1 MERERSPLL
10 EESTGLNE
18 SSQNLRTAIN
28 PTRPLW
34 YIILITIIEGGLQL
48 SWSTEFSNG
57 TPFLRSLG
65 MSKTLMSLVWIAG
78 PMSGTFGQPIVGVL
92 SDELRW
98 KIGRRRPFI
107 IGGGVATISSLMILS
122 WSKEIMGLF
131 CDPAIDP
138 EELKHK
144 TIPLAVAFVYILDFS
159 ISAIQAS
166 ARAFLVDNV
175 PTHQQQRANAWA
187 ARMVGF
193 GNIIG
198 YGLGA
203 TNLPKLLPW
212 LGNTQFKVLC
222 ACASTGLV
230 LAVTPAVTGVRERD
244 PNTDPTVQALTKLP
258 PGQSKI
264 KQIYMD
270 TKSAISNL
278 SPQTRLVCNVQFF
291 AWIGYFPMLFYTTTY
306 VGELYRR
313 EKLAQLPPGTV
324 LSPHDTDLLWEEAT
338 RKGTFAMV
346 LYAITSLTSNII
358 LPFLVRKSYHSRG
371 RDDFVGDSVNS
382 DDGAGNQRITSITHK
397 LQNIT
402 GVQLISK
409 LHGSTTVARCWTFS
423 HGLFTVAMMSTF
435 FISTYRGATT
445 LIAVLGICWAHALW
459 APFTLIAEE
468 ISRVKEKKVLAAMNP
483 DSSAHQLYQRYEHQ
497 AGVILG
503 VHNVFIASPQV
514 ISSLMGSVL
523 FKIFSN
529 SDSTKPDNSIAWVF
543 RFGGCFAL
551 IALYLSTKL
560 KTPEQLNT
568 EENLET

>member
-1 MERERSPLL
+1 MEREQSPLL
-10 EESTGLNE
+10 EESNDFNE
-18 SSQNLRTAIN
+18 PADDLKAAIN
-28 PTRPLW
+28 PTRPLRF
-34 YIILITIIEGGLQL
+34 IILITLIEGGLQL

-107 IGGGVATISSLMILS
+107 VGGGLATIASLMILS

-131 CDPAIDP
+131 SNPDIDP

-166 ARAFLVDNV
+166 ARAFLVDNI

-203 TNLPKLLPW
+203 TNLPKLAPW
-212 LGNTQFKVLC
+212 LGDTQFKVLC
-222 ACASTGLV
+222 VCASSALV
-230 LAVTPAVTGVRERD
+230 FAVTPAVTGVRERD
-244 PNTDPTVQALTKLP
+244 PNTDPTVRPLVQLP
-258 PGQSKI
+258 PGHNKI
-264 KQIYMD
+264 KQIYQD
-270 TKSAISNL
+270 TKNAILNL

-306 VGELYRR
+306 VGEMYRR

-324 LSPHDTDLLWEEAT
+324 LSPDEAELLWEEAT
-338 RKGTFAMV
+338 RRGTFAMV
-346 LYAITSLTSNII
+346 LYAITSLSSNVI
-358 LPFLVRKSYHSRG
+358 LPFLVRKSYHSRA
-371 RDDFVGDSVNS
+371 RDDSDEEDNS
-382 DDGAGNQRITSITHK
+382 QTTTSISQH
-397 LQNIT
+397 LQNIP
-402 GVQLISK
+402 GFSLVSK

-423 HGLFTVAMMSTF
+423 HGIFILAMASTF
-435 FISTYRGATT
+435 FISTYRGATA
-445 LIAVLGICWAHALW
+445 LIAVLGVCWAHALW
-459 APFTLIAEE
+459 APYTLIAEE
-468 ISRVKEKKVLAAMNP
+468 ISRIKEKKVLAALNP
-483 DSSAHQLYQRYEHQ
+483 DSSAHQLYQKYEHQ

-514 ISSLMGSVL
+514 ISSLMGSIL
-523 FKIFSN
+523 FKIFS
-529 SDSTKPDNSIAWVF
+529 SQDDTKPDNSIAWVF

-560 KTPEQLNT
+560 KTPEQLNA
-568 EENLET
+568 EENLES